1 MKTKSLLTADD
12 FFNLPDDGKL
22 YELLAGELYVNPT
35 PSWQHQHVAK
45 WLFETFFRFFEEKDL
60 GEVYFAPLGVVLG
73 PYDVA
78 EPDLLV
84 VGDRSQLSQRGV
96 EGAPLLAV
104 EILSPSGIRHDRVTK
119 AARYLTLGVVHYWIV
134 DPLAKH
140 LICYRADDQQ
150 WTVVAEGRDDQ
161 RVCDPTWPE
170 LIVELGRLWP
180 REE

>member
-12 FFNLPDDGKL
+12 FFKLPDDGKL
-22 YELLAGELYVNPT
+22 YELLAGELYVNPA

-45 WLFETFFRFFEEKDL
+45 RLFEIFLRFFEERGL

-73 PYDVA
+73 VHDVA

-104 EILSPSGIRHDRVTK
+104 EVLSPSSVRHDRVTK
-119 AARYLTLGVVHYWIV
+119 AARYLQLGVAHYWIV
-134 DPLAKH
+134 DPVAKH
-140 LICYRADDQQ
+140 LICYRAENRQ
-150 WTVVAEGRDDQ
+150 WTVVAEGREHV

-170 LIVELGRLWP
+170 LIVELERLWP
-180 REE
+180 RED